1 MMWMDLW
8 APLALGL
15 VSSLHCAQ
23 MCGPLVLS
31 YSLKGGGGMRS
42 HLCYNAGRIATY
54 TALGALAGAAG
65 LLVTSLGRL
74 AGIAQ
79 AASLAAGVCLIVA
92 AIVASDLLRR
102 GTLVRIGSGSWLS
115 YPSRVAAKLLAS
127 SVPASRLLLGAV
139 MGLLPCG
146 LVYAALLK
154 AMTADGAAG
163 GALTMALF
171 GAATSIPLL
180 ALGSFASFL
189 GARLGRWSN
198 ALTAVSMLL
207 MGTAMLWHGF
217 KPVTIGLSCHH

>member
-1 MMWMDLW
+1 MTWMDAW
-8 APLALGL
+8 VPLALGL

-42 HLCYNAGRIATY
+42 HLCYNAGRVATY
-54 TALGALAGAAG
+54 TTLGALAGAAG

-79 AASLAAGVCLIVA
+79 AASLAAGACLIVA
-92 AIVASDLLRR
+92 AIVASGVFQRR
-102 GTLVRIGSGSWLS
+102 ALVRIGAGSWLG
-115 YPSRVAAKLLAS
+115 YPSRIAGELLAS
-127 SVPASRLLLGAV
+127 SKPVSRMLLGAI

-154 AMTADGAAG
+154 AMTAGGAVG
-163 GALTMALF
+163 GALTMVLF
-171 GAATSIPLL
+171 GTATSLPLL
-180 ALGSFASFL
+180 ALGAFSSLL

-198 ALTAVSMLL
+198 ALTAASMLL
-207 MGTAMLWHGF
+207 MGAAMLWHGF